1 MNLSGVQ
8 LVQRVVLFLIPEKY
22 FPVTAYT
29 EQVSIWRMHLYT
41 WIQLGCLFV
50 VYVVKYFKSTALA
63 FPFVLM
69 LFIIFR
75 QTILPKIFS
84 DKELKAID
92 GEGEEDDDEW
102 MEKDFYENARI
113 PV

>member
-1 MNLSGVQ
+1 
-8 LVQRVVLFLIPEKY
+8 VVLFFIPEKY
-22 FPVTAYT
+22 FPITAYT
-29 EQVSIWRMHLYT
+29 EEVGIWRMHLYT
-41 WIQLGCLFV
+41 WIQLGCLFL
-50 VYVVKYFKSTALA
+50 VYAVKYFKKTALA

-75 QTILPKIFS
+75 HSVLPKIFS
-84 DKELKAID
+84 EKELKAID
-92 GEGEEDDDEW
+92 GEEESEGDEW